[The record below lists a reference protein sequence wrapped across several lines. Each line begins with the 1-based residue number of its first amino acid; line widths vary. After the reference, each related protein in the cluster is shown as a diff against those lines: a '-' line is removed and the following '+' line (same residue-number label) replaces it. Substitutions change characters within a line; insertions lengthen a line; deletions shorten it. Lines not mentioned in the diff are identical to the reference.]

1 MVKFISSKEISEIV
15 DIPHKNILQKIEGRG
30 KLAGIIPTLENANID
45 VSDYFIKSTYKDKQS
60 RTKPC
65 YLCTKLGC
73 ELLCNKITGKKG
85 IILSALFQ
93 KTFEELLRGENYIYL
108 NYDVK
113 EVCDTLRETSKRK
126 EVEFLDK
133 LEKALEPFGLRTE
146 RQYLVERPDGNYYRI
161 DFYIASKNVA
171 IEYDEDGHKGYS
183 YEKHEGR
190 QNYIEYKLGC
200 KFIRVTDENSDE
212 YNIGYIIK
220 NLFDIDYID
229 ISCNDN
235 DWEEIDDVDTDTDS
249 DVDNSRLS
257 DWDFLD

>member
-1 MVKFISSKEISEIV
+1 MEKFISSKEISEII
-15 DIPHKNILQKIEGRG
+15 DIPHKEILKRIEGRS
-30 KLAGIIPTLENANID
+30 KVTGIIPTLKSANID
-45 VSDYFIKSTYKDKQS
+45 ISNYFIKSTYKDKKGET
-60 RTKPC
+60 RPC

-85 IILSALFQ
+85 IILSALFS
-93 KTFEELLRGENYIYL
+93 KTFEEMFPSEGNIYL

-146 RQYLVERPDGNYYRI
+146 RQYLVERLDGSYYRI
-161 DFYIASKNVA
+161 DFFVISKNVA
-171 IEYDEDGHKGYS
+171 IEYDENGHKGYS

-220 NLFDIDYID
+220 NLFDIDFID
-229 ISCNDN
+229 KPYDDN
-235 DWEEIDDVDTDTDS
+235 DWSDEEDS
-249 DVDNSRLS
+249 TS
-257 DWDFLD
+257 DWDFN